1 MADAL
6 AYIHSEKMNHL
17 DVKPGNILL
26 NDRDEAVLIDFGL
39 SKQYDALTGSQT
51 STTPVGISEGYAPME
66 QYKQGGV
73 GEFSPETDIYAL
85 GATFFKLLTGKTPP
99 SASDVFE
106 DGVPVEDLKSK
117 GVSQTVISLICEAME
132 PKKKDRLNDVQDFVK
147 KIKGRARGTQ
157 TKHKSKKMSSADEE
171 TRINPMRKENE
182 MRRAKNTPNEMP
194 NHRNSRGT
202 TFLGTEGRIG
212 VKDYIFVSVG
222 GFFVTIFLLFLF
234 VLAFP
239 QCGIEVG
246 MIIFYMPYLVIVFS
260 AGAKRSH
267 DIGHS
272 GWYQVIPFVNFNLLC
287 KEGDSKD
294 NAWGTIKDRG
304 FSREA
309 VKRTLV
315 SIGVIAFV
323 LFAVALFNNNGES
336 GEINDDSEVVGS
348 LDHRSN

>member
-1 MADAL
+1 MAQELSAGAVLQGGKYQISGILGQGGFGITYLAVQSGLERKVAIKEFFMKELCNRDGSTSQVSIVTEGSRDTVKRFREKFLKEARNIARLNHPHIIRIHDIFEENGTAYYVMEYAGGGSLADLVKRKGYLTEADATRYILQVADAL

-147 KIKGRARGTQ
+147 KIK
-157 TKHKSKKMSSADEE
+157 
-171 TRINPMRKENE
+171 
-182 MRRAKNTPNEMP
+182 
-194 NHRNSRGT
+194 
-202 TFLGTEGRIG
+202 
-212 VKDYIFVSVG
+212 
-222 GFFVTIFLLFLF
+222 
-234 VLAFP
+234 
-239 QCGIEVG
+239 
-246 MIIFYMPYLVIVFS
+246 
-260 AGAKRSH
+260 
-267 DIGHS
+267 
-272 GWYQVIPFVNFNLLC
+272 
-287 KEGDSKD
+287 
-294 NAWGTIKDRG
+294 
-304 FSREA
+304 
-309 VKRTLV
+309 
-315 SIGVIAFV
+315 
-323 LFAVALFNNNGES
+323 
-336 GEINDDSEVVGS
+336 
-348 LDHRSN
+348 